1 MRHSQAKFIRGMD
14 QPILPQE
21 TNSDPIFL
29 PDNTPVPFLIVIG
42 GATATGKSSLAI
54 SLALRLKAKILSA
67 DSRQVY
73 REFNIG
79 TAKPTLAEQNLVP
92 HALIDICEPI
102 ETLTLAQYQGLA
114 QTLIQTPSPKLLV
127 GGTGLY
133 IKSIV
138 RGLKIPR
145 VAPQM
150 ELRSQLKTLGQSQ
163 LYSFLQQVDPESAQ
177 RIHAHDQVRTL
188 RALEVYYVTGRSIT
202 EQQGEYPPSY
212 PLLQIGL
219 DCESV
224 EASDRR
230 IEQRTRQML
239 EMGFET
245 EVKTLCE
252 KYGKN
257 LPLLETLGYGE
268 MKRYLSGDISLS
280 AAADLI
286 VLHTRQFAKRQRTWF
301 RADPTIEWFDA
312 DRRDLLDQVWNRIR
326 DFLDNNPVEQVNA
339 IL

>member
-1 MRHSQAKFIRGMD
+1 MD

-312 DRRDLLDQVWNRIR
+312 DRRDLLDQVWNRVR
-326 DFLDNNPVEQVNA
+326 DFLDNNKVEQVNA

>member
-326 DFLDNNPVEQVNA
+326 DFLDNNKVEQVNA

>member
-1 MRHSQAKFIRGMD
+1 M
-14 QPILPQE
+14 
-21 TNSDPIFL
+21 
-29 PDNTPVPFLIVIG
+29 
-42 GATATGKSSLAI
+42 GKSSLAI
-54 SLALRLKAKILSA
+54 SLALRLNASILSA

-268 MKRYLSGDISLS
+268 MKRYLNGDISLS

-312 DRRDLLDQVWNRIR
+312 DRPDLLDQVWNRVR

>member
-1 MRHSQAKFIRGMD
+1 MSHYQAKFIRGMD
-14 QPILPQE
+14 QLILPE
-21 TNSDPIFL
+21 EVSSDRIFSEF
-29 PDNTPVPFLIVIG
+29 NTSVPSLIIVC
-42 GATATGKSSLAI
+42 GATATGKSSLAA
-54 SLALRLKAKILSA
+54 SLAQRLNARIISA

-79 TAKPTLAEQNLVP
+79 TAKPTLLEQALVP
-92 HALIDICEPI
+92 HDLIDICDPI

-114 QTLIQTPSPKLLV
+114 QSIIQTPGSKLLV

-150 ELRSQLKTLGQSQ
+150 ELRSQLKTLGQPQ
-163 LYSFLQQVDPESAQ
+163 LYSFLRQVDPESAD
-177 RIHAHDQVRTL
+177 RIHANDQVRTL
-188 RALEVYYVTGRSIT
+188 RALEVYYVTGRPIT

-212 PLLQIGL
+212 PILQIGL
-219 DCESV
+219 DCENV

-245 EVKTLCE
+245 EVKMLCK
-252 KYGKN
+252 KYGED
-257 LPLLETLGYGE
+257 LPLLNTLGYGE
-268 MKRYLSGDISLS
+268 MKQYLKGDSSLS
-280 AAADLI
+280 EAEKLI

-301 RADPTIEWFDA
+301 RADSSIEWFDA
-312 DRRDLLDQVWNRIR
+312 DRSDLVDQVWNRVG
-326 DFLDNNPVEQVNA
+326 DFLADHNTNFGCNCD
-339 IL
+339 

>member
-138 RGLKIPR
+138 RGLRIPR

-268 MKRYLSGDISLS
+268 MKRYLNGDISLS